1 MSQSKPV
8 RSVLIT
14 GAGGNLGQK
23 LIAHLLARDWSVPFT
38 ETEHAFGSL
47 EDAQRWLDGA
57 EIQDAS
63 SENKT

>member
-1 MSQSKPV
+1 MTSLKRV

-23 LIAHLLARDWSVPFT
+23 LITHLLARDWSVPFT

-57 EIQDAS
+57 EIQDS
-63 SENKT
+63 SDQSRA